1 MLQHM
6 KVDGSRPRAQ
16 VGIVGAGQLARMTLQ
31 AAIPLD
37 VHVRLLA
44 ARPDDGAARVA
55 ADVMLGDPDDP
66 AAVSA
71 LAASCDVVT
80 FDHELVPFPLLAELE
95 RRGVILRPSA
105 AVMAL
110 AQDKRRQR
118 ETFAALNLPVPPFAV
133 LTRSEQAV
141 ECGGRWGWPIVIK
154 AARGGYDGRGVWV
167 LHDAAAATSLTASL
181 IAAGIEP
188 VAERWVPI
196 EREVAILVARRPN
209 GETVAYPLVETV
221 QIDGICREIL
231 APAQVPE
238 PLARETVRLAE
249 TIATASEV
257 VGILA
262 VECFVSEG
270 TLLINE
276 IATRPHNS
284 GHYSIEGCVT
294 SQFEQHLRAILD
306 WPLGQASLTAPA
318 VATVNVLGNA
328 AGDDPRA
335 FLPAAL
341 AIPGVHV
348 HLYGKTPRPGRKLG
362 HVTVC
367 GDHLEDVRER
377 AQRAAAILGAPLPQG
392 VRA

>member
-1 MLQHM
+1 M
-6 KVDGSRPRAQ
+6 KTTNGSLPRAQ
-16 VGIVGAGQLARMTLQ
+16 VGIVGAGQLARMTVQ

-55 ADVMLGDPDDP
+55 ADVMLGDPDD
-66 AAVSA
+66 AAAISTFA
-71 LAASCDVVT
+71 ESCDVVT
-80 FDHELVPFPLLAELE
+80 FDHELVPYAVLAELE
-95 RRGVILRPSA
+95 RRGLVLRPSA
-105 AVMAL
+105 SVMAL

-118 ETFAALNLPVPPFAV
+118 ETFAALSLPVPPFAII
-133 LTRSEQAV
+133 EQPEQLV
-141 ECGGRWGWPIVIK
+141 GYGDTWGWPVVVK

-167 LHDAAAATSLTASL
+167 VNSADEAVALAASL
-181 IAAGIEP
+181 LSAGIEP
-188 VAERWVPI
+188 VAERWIPI
-196 EREVAILVARRPN
+196 EREVAILVGRRPG
-209 GETVAYPLVETV
+209 GEMVTYPLVETV
-221 QIDGICREIL
+221 QINGMCREIL
-231 APAQVPE
+231 APAQVPAS
-238 PLARETVRLAE
+238 LAGEAARLAE
-249 TIATASEV
+249 AIASAAGV

-262 VECFVSEG
+262 VECFVSDG

-284 GHYSIEGCVT
+284 GHYTIEGCVT

-318 VATVNVLGNA
+318 VATVNILGNA
-328 AGDDPRA
+328 AGDDPRQA
-335 FLPAAL
+335 LPAAL

-367 GDHLEDVRER
+367 GEDIEDVRER
-377 AQRAAAILGAPLPQG
+377 AQRAAALLGAPVPQG

>member
-1 MLQHM
+1 
-6 KVDGSRPRAQ
+6 
-16 VGIVGAGQLARMTLQ
+16 
-31 AAIPLD
+31 
-37 VHVRLLA
+37 
-44 ARPDDGAARVA
+44 
-55 ADVMLGDPDDP
+55 
-66 AAVSA
+66 
-71 LAASCDVVT
+71 
-80 FDHELVPFPLLAELE
+80 
-95 RRGVILRPSA
+95 
-105 AVMAL
+105 
-110 AQDKRRQR
+110 
-118 ETFAALNLPVPPFAV
+118 
-133 LTRSEQAV
+133 
-141 ECGGRWGWPIVIK
+141 
-154 AARGGYDGRGVWV
+154 
-167 LHDAAAATSLTASL
+167 
-181 IAAGIEP
+181 GIEP

-221 QIDGICREIL
+221 QINGICREIL
-231 APAQVPE
+231 APARVPE
-238 PLARETVRLAE
+238 SLAHEAARLAE
-249 TIATASEV
+249 TIATASGV

-318 VATVNVLGNA
+318 VATVNILGNA

-335 FLPAAL
+335 LLPAAL

-367 GDHLEDVRER
+367 GEYLEDVRER
-377 AQRAAAILGAPLPQG
+377 AQRAASILGAPLPQG

>member
-1 MLQHM
+1 M
-6 KVDGSRPRAQ
+6 KTDGSLSRAQ

-55 ADVMLGDPDDP
+55 ADVMLGDPDDAVAI
-66 AAVSA
+66 AAFA
-71 LAASCDVVT
+71 ETCDVVT
-80 FDHELVPFPLLAELE
+80 FDHELVPFAVLADLE
-95 RRGVILRPSA
+95 RRGLILRPSA
-105 AVMAL
+105 SVMAL

-118 ETFAALNLPVPPFAV
+118 ETFAALSLPVPPFAIIE
-133 LTRSEQAV
+133 RPEQAIA
-141 ECGGRWGWPIVIK
+141 CGDAWGWPIVIK

-167 LHDAAAATSLTASL
+167 VDRADAATPLVASL
-181 IAAGIEP
+181 LSAGIEP

-196 EREVAILVARRPN
+196 DREVAILVGRRPG
-209 GETVAYPLVETV
+209 GEMVTYPLVETV

-231 APAQVPE
+231 APAHVPAS
-238 PLARETVRLAE
+238 LAHEAARLAE
-249 TIATASEV
+249 TIAEASGV

-262 VECFVSEG
+262 VECFVSNG

-284 GHYSIEGCVT
+284 GHYTIEGCVT

-306 WPLGQASLTAPA
+306 WPLGQTSLTAPA

-328 AGDDPRA
+328 AGDDPRQA
-335 FLPAAL
+335 LPEAL

-348 HLYGKTPRPGRKLG
+348 HLYGKAPRPGRKLG

-367 GDHLEDVRER
+367 GDNLEDIREQ
-377 AQRAAAILGAPLPQG
+377 AQRAAALLGAPVPQG

>member
-1 MLQHM
+1 M
-6 KVDGSRPRAQ
+6 KKTNGSLPRAQ

-44 ARPDDGAARVA
+44 ARPDDGAACVA
-55 ADVMLGDPDDP
+55 ADVMLGDPDD
-66 AAVSA
+66 AAAISA
-71 LAASCDVVT
+71 FAETCEVLT
-80 FDHELVPFPLLAELE
+80 FDHELVPYAVLADLE
-95 RRGVILRPSA
+95 RQGRILRPSA
-105 AVMAL
+105 SVMAL

-118 ETFAALNLPVPPFAV
+118 ETFAALSLPVPPFV
-133 LTRSEQAV
+133 IIERPEQIV
-141 ECGGRWGWPIVIK
+141 ESGDRWGWPVVVK

-167 LHDAAAATSLTASL
+167 VDSADEAATLAASL
-181 IAAGIEP
+181 LSAGIEP
-188 VAERWVPI
+188 VAERWIPI
-196 EREVAILVARRPN
+196 DREVAILVGRRPG
-209 GETVAYPLVETV
+209 GEMVTYPLVETV
-221 QIDGICREIL
+221 QINGICREIL
-231 APAQVPE
+231 APAQVPAS
-238 PLARETVRLAE
+238 LAGEAARLAE
-249 TIATASEV
+249 AIAEASGV

-262 VECFVSEG
+262 VECFVSNG
-270 TLLINE
+270 ALLINE

-284 GHYSIEGCVT
+284 GHYTIEGCVT

-328 AGDDPRA
+328 AGDDPRQA
-335 FLPAAL
+335 LPEAL

-348 HLYGKTPRPGRKLG
+348 HLYGKAPRPGRKLG

-367 GDHLEDVRER
+367 GEDIEDVRER
-377 AQRAAAILGAPLPQG
+377 AQRAAALLGAPVPQG